1 MMAIAKSAKRAMP
14 LRATPYALAALAAF
28 SLAGC
33 ESTSNVIGKSGTG
46 VAEVANQSPQEA
58 QANLASLTDVVQRN
72 PNSAEAYSTRG
83 VAYAKIGK
91 FPEAIADFSQAI
103 KISPNA
109 ATLTNRALA
118 YRQVGS
124 NDAAM

>member
-1 MMAIAKSAKRAMP
+1 MRRAP
-14 LRATPYALAALAAF
+14 FALAALAAL
-28 SLAGC
+28 SLAAC
-33 ESTSNVIGKSGTG
+33 ELTSNVIKSGTG

-58 QANLASLTDVVQRN
+58 QANIASLTEVVQRN

-103 KISPNA
+103 KIAPNA
-109 ATLTNRALA
+109 RRSPIARSPIVRSATTTPR
-118 YRQVGS
+118 
-124 NDAAM
+124 